1 MLLLS
6 CSVSFQLV
14 CLVVPCH
21 NLPFELEQ
29 LCNQQCGLTV
39 VPVEPSCLQEKQPQ
53 MS

>member
-21 NLPFELEQ
+21 TLPSELE
-29 LCNQQCGLTV
+29 QCGLTV
-39 VPVEPSCLQEKQPQ
+39 VPVEPSCLQEKKPQ